1 MSKVLSNPA
10 DKKAIR
16 DALREI
22 SGALTR
28 IESERTLISEA
39 IKNVAEKYEIPKKT
53 FRRMAKV
60 YHKQNFNEE
69 QETHQEFE
77 LLYETVMTTG
87 APDA

>member
-87 APDA
+87 APDV

>member
-10 DKKAIR
+10 DKKVIR

-28 IESERTLISEA
+28 IESERSLISET

>member
-77 LLYETVMTTG
+77 LLYETVMTSG

>member
-28 IESERTLISEA
+28 IEGERTLISEA

-87 APDA
+87 APDV

>member
-1 MSKVLSNPA
+1 MNKILTNPA

-16 DALREI
+16 EALREV
-22 SGALTR
+22 SGSLTR
-28 IESERTLISEA
+28 IEGERSLISET

-69 QETHQEFE
+69 LENHQEFE
-77 LLYETVMTTG
+77 NLYETVMTTG
-87 APDA
+87 TPDA